1 METAS
6 HNVAAS
12 LKVSAAAA
20 TENEQQQDEEAPKR
34 EVDQSRTA
42 AEVHTKAATVTV
54 AATNIHLKSPPSS
67 DPSASATTKA
77 TSMGEATSL
86 KRSAGAALEEGAVL
100 DSSSGGKRPA
110 NHKHLKTGRKKKSS
124 AHKKQGATAGR
135 WTPTEHADF
144 LKGLALY
151 GREWKRVAAD
161 IPTRSASQVR
171 LFFGGSRQQQQSDL
185 VWFLPR
191 ARANVML

>member
-6 HNVAAS
+6 HNVAS

-20 TENEQQQDEEAPKR
+20 ATENEQPQQEDEAPKR

-42 AEVHTKAATVTV
+42 AVVHTKAATVTFT
-54 AATNIHLKSPPSS
+54 ATNNHLKSPPSS

-100 DSSSGGKRPA
+100 DSSSGKRPA
-110 NHKHLKTGRKKKSS
+110 KHKHLKTGRKKKSS

-171 LFFGGSRQQQQSDL
+171 LCGGSRQQQTDL
-185 VWFLPR
+185 VWFVS
-191 ARANVML
+191 AATN